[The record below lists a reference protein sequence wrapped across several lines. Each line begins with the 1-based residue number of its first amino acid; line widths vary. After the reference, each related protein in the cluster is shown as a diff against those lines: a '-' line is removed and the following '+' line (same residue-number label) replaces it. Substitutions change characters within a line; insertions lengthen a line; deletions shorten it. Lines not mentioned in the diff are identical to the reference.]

1 MIHSGKIN
9 RNNSSEN
16 KVWYAVY
23 TRSRT
28 EKKVLAELEAKN
40 IECFLPLQKQLRQW
54 KDRKKWVEVPLIPG
68 YCFVH
73 ITRKDYD
80 MVLQINHVV
89 SYIIFEGKAAVIP
102 ENQIVY
108 LKQMLSQSDFD
119 VEVSFE
125 NFKPGEQV
133 EIIQSPLMGLRGE
146 LADVH
151 GKNRFIVRLN
161 SINTVFML
169 DVPAA
174 YLTKPAPEN

>member
-1 MIHSGKIN
+1 MIHNGKIN

-23 TRSRT
+23 TRSRA

-40 IECFLPLQKQLRQW
+40 IECFLPLQNQLRQW
-54 KDRKKWVEVPLIPG
+54 KDRKRWVKVPLIPG
-68 YCFVH
+68 YCFVQ

-80 MVLQINHVV
+80 RVLQINHVV

-102 ENQIVY
+102 ENQIMY
-108 LKQMLSQSDFD
+108 LKQMLSQSDFE

-125 NFKPGEQV
+125 NFKPCEEV
-133 EIIQSPLMGLRGE
+133 EIIQTPLVGLRGE

-169 DVPAA
+169 DVPAE
-174 YLTKPAPEN
+174 YLTKLPPEH